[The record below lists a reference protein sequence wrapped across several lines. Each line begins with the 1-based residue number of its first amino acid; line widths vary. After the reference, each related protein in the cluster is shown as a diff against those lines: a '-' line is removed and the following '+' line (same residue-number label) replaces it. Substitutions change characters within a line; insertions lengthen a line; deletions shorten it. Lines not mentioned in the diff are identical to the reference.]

1 MKISGPDREYR
12 DEAQSGVLL
21 RRNVIPFISMN
32 CNEDLEFM
40 SYTKID
46 MCYST

>member
-21 RRNVIPFISMN
+21 RRNVNQFISMN
-32 CNEDLEFM
+32 CNEDPEFNETGK
-40 SYTKID
+40 YVIH
-46 MCYST
+46 